1 MRLLIIPFV
10 STRTDVY
17 KESDFIVW
25 DQFVREWKDIFCYVL
40 LHEEANIPDEFHH
53 PNVEYVRSGKWY
65 PYTPNQVMVSDELY
79 SLFNPIDGKYQV
91 DAAITSKT
99 VLAPSLKR
107 LLMYDGGLSVP
118 VNVLEPWISAGLSSS
133 PSIETRLRALAYT
146 ECPTF
151 FPTQREKDMA
161 FDFSSGYL
169 SSSALAEFNSNA
181 VVRSQGLPAKR
192 VRDHERSVEK
202 FDKFTFVFSARFNAN
217 KQWDKVLEVYE
228 DIFRMGRDVQIK
240 AVGTTSMPSDI
251 SKRFSKVEFI
261 PSQSY
266 EDYVDLI
273 SRSHV
278 AVSMSIDEG
287 FSCGWSENICTGNPV
302 LLPKKSW
309 AAGLVEDKEYPF
321 FYRNSAELIALLKW
335 IYDNYDE
342 SRDKMRKH
350 AEYFVKHH
358 DISVAAEGVISG
370 ISDTV
375 GGTWR
380 AFEKWDSK
388 FAVALGEMPEEFTFS
403 EFIEYCEKKY
413 KAKFGLFTPAYIA
426 MIGAY
431 RNIYM
436 WLCSRAKD
444 LNSVDMKFRRV

>member
-1 MRLLIIPFV
+1 M
-10 STRTDVY
+10 
-17 KESDFIVW
+17 
-25 DQFVREWKDIFCYVL
+25 QFVQEWKDVFCYVL
-40 LHEEANIPDEFHH
+40 LHEEAVIPDEFHY
-53 PNVEYVRSGKWY
+53 PNVEYVKSGKWY

-91 DAAITSKT
+91 DAAITTKT

-107 LLMYDGGLSVP
+107 LLMYDSKLAVP
-118 VNVLEPWISAGLSSS
+118 VIVLEPWVSAGLSSS
-133 PSIETRLRALAYT
+133 PSIDTRLRALAYA

-151 FPTQREKDMA
+151 FLTSREKQLA
-161 FDFSSGYL
+161 LDFSKDFL
-169 SSSALAEFNSNA
+169 SSSALSDMHSNST
-181 VVRSQGLPAKR
+181 VRSQGLPAKR

-202 FDKFTFVFSARFNAN
+202 FDTFTFVFSARFNAN

-240 AVGTTSMPSDI
+240 AVGTTSMPSNI

-309 AAGLVEDKEYPF
+309 SSCLVGDADYPF
-321 FYRNSAELIALLKW
+321 FYRSPVELIALLKW
-335 IYDNYDE
+335 IYDNYEE
-342 SRDKMRKH
+342 SRDKMRKY
-350 AEYFVKHH
+350 ADYFVDHH
-358 DISVAAEGVISG
+358 DISVAAEGVINR
-370 ISDTV
+370 ISDAV
-375 GGTWR
+375 DGTWR
-380 AFEKWDSK
+380 AFEKWDKK
-388 FAVALGEMPEEFTFS
+388 FTVALGEMPEEFTFS

-426 MIGAY
+426 TIGAY
-431 RNIYM
+431 RNIYV
-436 WLCSRAKD
+436 WLCHKAKD
-444 LNSVDMKFRRV
+444 LYSADMKFRRV